1 MILKHARNETNVIF
15 HQVDE
20 AAMLALE
27 DRWRYLDSGTS
38 MSPPFLIEPS
48 HFEQALSKVKPSVSK
63 KVCAG

>member
-1 MILKHARNETNVIF
+1 MILKHARNGTNIIF

-20 AAMLALE
+20 AALLALE
-27 DRWRYLDSGTS
+27 ERWSYLDSGTS
-38 MSPPFLIEPS
+38 MIEPS